1 MEVEWSR
8 LKAWEIKS
16 LGERNAIAIVPIG
29 ATEQHGPHLPVM
41 VDARLAGEVSLRAAR
56 LVVQH
61 KPVVV
66 LPTIW
71 CGMSEHHMSLSGTI
85 TLDFATMAAVV
96 RCVCESLLRHG
107 FRRIFVLNGHGG
119 NTAALETI
127 VTELTVKHRV
137 PFAGGTYWNIAEKA
151 IAGILEKQKVLL
163 HACEAETSMLMA
175 LHPELV
181 DSESLPQIRGAY
193 IPGQSAIEGVNAGA
207 YRWRQLSSRSP
218 IGVIGEAA
226 AATEEKGH
234 RLLDAIAQEFAA
246 TLLTEE
252 LWSAPI

>member
-1 MEVEWSR
+1 MEIEWSR

-56 LVVQH
+56 IVAQH

-127 VTELTVKHRV
+127 VTELTVKHR
-137 PFAGGTYWNIAEKA
+137 
-151 IAGILEKQKVLL
+151 LL
-163 HACEAETSMLMA
+163 PSLIWESTPHASNRREHPVNCCLAFRMA
-175 LHPELV
+175 TLGL
-181 DSESLPQIRGAY
+181 
-193 IPGQSAIEGVNAGA
+193 
-207 YRWRQLSSRSP
+207 LSH
-218 IGVIGEAA
+218 AA
-226 AATEEKGH
+226 ALPAYEHFFFWPKTHNGALMPAKSTRSH
-234 RLLDAIAQEFAA
+234 IK
-246 TLLTEE
+246 
-252 LWSAPI
+252 